1 MKRQKSKAREIHS
14 IERKRLKASLQRMEQ
29 TLTTERA
36 QLQRV
41 TAKRDAHEAAL
52 EALKQRVQR
61 MQRKTA
67 QVQEDAERQAKAA
80 AEASFQKQLLA
91 HEEHCEEVTRDLE
104 EMEQIARFHEDNAR
118 QLQEHVRT
126 CEAGKCENAQRTRE
140 ALQQMQAENTTL
152 FEQIAVYEN
161 VLQEQEEELVEANR
175 RNQLDGAM
183 ASSPRT
189 PPVHATSPR
198 RRQKQQQ
205 SPSAHRYEKPLHE
218 MQPRGPR
225 SPVTKL
231 RQRSGERDGAKAF
244 ASLGEEARTE
254 RFTSM

>member
-1 MKRQKSKAREIHS
+1 MDS
-14 IERKRLKASLQRMEQ
+14 
-29 TLTTERA
+29 
-36 QLQRV
+36 
-41 TAKRDAHEAAL
+41 
-52 EALKQRVQR
+52 LKQRVQR

-80 AEASFQKQLLA
+80 AEASFQEQLLA

-104 EMEQIARFHEDNAR
+104 EMEQIARLHEDNAR
-118 QLQEHVRT
+118 QLQEHVRA

-175 RNQLDGAM
+175 RNQLDGVM
-183 ASSPRT
+183 ASSPRS

-198 RRQKQQQ
+198 RRQQQQQQQQQQ
-205 SPSAHRYEKPLHE
+205 SPPANRYEKPLRE
-218 MQPRGPR
+218 MQSRGPR
-225 SPVTKL
+225 SPVHKL

-254 RFTSM
+254 RFASM